1 MTGQEYVTSLPED
14 TPEHRKMK
22 DVFYNTCTGCH
33 AANTATSTTSHGR
46 SGLFTSAYAGDASG
60 HTLAQVAYGTA
71 SDCALTP
78 CNAAPID
85 VNMMYPGSGAA
96 GDTTIDTSYQ
106 GGLTSPLPTP
116 QSCLNSY
123 QANCRI
129 TINYGPSGSTAVSAA
144 PGIIHP
150 LWSLARGPVTAQFPS
165 GANSCLNCHAVTA
178 AVVPCTQ
185 TVIDPVT
192 GLPTQVTSNVTVH
205 TAPAAGLD
213 LGDDPAQQIDTQYRA
228 YLNIAGPNAPFSA
241 QAKAA
246 LERLK

>member
-1 MTGQEYVTSLPED
+1 TTSLNMTYDPTLD
-14 TPEHRKMK
+14 PQ
-22 DVFYNTCTGCH
+22 
-33 AANTATSTTSHGR
+33 
-46 SGLFTSAYAGDASG
+46 SG
-60 HTLAQVAYGTA
+60 
-71 SDCALTP
+71 
-78 CNAAPID
+78 
-85 VNMMYPGSGAA
+85 GAA
-96 GDTTIDTSYQ
+96 AIDTSYQ
-106 GGLTSPLPTP
+106 GGLSTPLPTS

-123 QANCRI
+123 QSYCRI

-192 GLPTQVTSNVTVH
+192 GLPMQVTSNVTVH

-228 YLNIAGPNAPFSA
+228 YLELLTQHTSPTYTFDATTCTETQGAGTYPGSISAGSAANARFFQVLSGAMSGTVNHAGFMTAAELRLMSEWVDIGAQYYNNPFNAP
-241 QAKAA
+241 
-246 LERLK
+246 LN